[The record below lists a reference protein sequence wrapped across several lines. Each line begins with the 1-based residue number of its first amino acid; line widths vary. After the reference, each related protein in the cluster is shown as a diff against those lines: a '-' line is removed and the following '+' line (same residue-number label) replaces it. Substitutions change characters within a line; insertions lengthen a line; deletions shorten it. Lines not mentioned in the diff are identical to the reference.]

1 MFQRILVP
9 LDGSPRAERAIP
21 VAVRIARASGGTVIL
36 VRAIDTIIDFWTTDT
51 PHARLTEG
59 ENYLADIRTAIDLEG
74 VSTEIKLLSGS
85 AAAVILRTAYSSQAD
100 LIVLCSHGYTGLTRW
115 AMGSVAEKVAH
126 HATVPLLVL
135 KEEGSIPADPHLAA
149 VRPLHALVA
158 LDGSALSATVLEPV
172 AFLIDAL
179 AAPAT
184 GALHLVRVIKPVVAE
199 KDLQPL
205 DNKIDCE
212 QALHEAKHYLSTMAE
227 QLHEKLV
234 ASVGA
239 DLKLTITWS
248 VTFNTDVADA
258 IVRLGENGEDAEGT
272 VAPGSYDVIAMA
284 THGQS
289 GVPRLVIGSIT
300 NRVLNATRLPL
311 LIVRPP
317 DIVDKSHLTWDD
329 ITISSLLGAI

>member
-36 VRAIDTIIDFWTTDT
+36 VRAIDTIVDFWMADI
-51 PHARLTEG
+51 PQAKLTEG
-59 ENYLADIRTAIDLEG
+59 ENYLADIRAAIDLEG
-74 VSTEIKLLSGS
+74 VATEVKLLSGP
-85 AAAVILRTAYSSQAD
+85 AASIILRTAHSSQAD

-126 HATVPLLVL
+126 HATIPLLVL
-135 KEEGSIPADPHLAA
+135 REEGPIPAGPHPDT
-149 VRPLHALVA
+149 VRPLRALVA
-158 LDGSALSATVLEPV
+158 LDGSALSATVLEPA

-179 AAPAT
+179 AVPVA
-184 GALHLVRVIKPVVAE
+184 GALHLVRVLKPVVAE
-199 KDLQPL
+199 KDMQQFEST
-205 DNKIDCE
+205 IDSE
-212 QALHEAKHYLSTMAE
+212 QALHEAKHYLSTMAK

-234 ASVGA
+234 ASVGT
-239 DLKLTITWS
+239 DLKLTVTWS
-248 VTFNTDVADA
+248 VTVNTDVADA
-258 IVRLGENGEDAEGT
+258 IVRLAENGEDTEETG
-272 VAPGSYDVIAMA
+272 VFGGYDVIAMA

-317 DIVDKSHLTWDD
+317 DIVDKGHLTWDER
-329 ITISSLLGAI
+329 TISSLLGAI